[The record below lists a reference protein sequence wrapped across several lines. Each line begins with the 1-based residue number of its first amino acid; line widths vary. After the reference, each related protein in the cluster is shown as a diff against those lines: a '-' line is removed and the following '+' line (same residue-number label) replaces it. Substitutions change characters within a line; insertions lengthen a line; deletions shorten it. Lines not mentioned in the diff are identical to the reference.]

1 MCSNAITISITA
13 LCAVAHNAQKNKK
26 AQFDEVALIVF
37 QTKINVK
44 KVKKKNQITQT
55 NKYLICNCTNFHCVA
70 YSMHIKW
77 I

>member
-26 AQFDEVALIVF
+26 AQFDEVPPDCL

-55 NKYLICNCTNFHCVA
+55 KKYLICNCTNFHF
-70 YSMHIKW
+70 
-77 I
+77 